1 MVDLKNRGKMK
12 ILKIAQKIMYQ
23 NNMPIKIVT
32 VLENDIIGEI
42 SCRESLGD
50 SVSILIVFKDG
61 AV

>member
-12 ILKIAQKIMYQ
+12 ILKIAQNIMHP

-50 SVSILIVFKDG
+50 SVVY
-61 AV
+61 